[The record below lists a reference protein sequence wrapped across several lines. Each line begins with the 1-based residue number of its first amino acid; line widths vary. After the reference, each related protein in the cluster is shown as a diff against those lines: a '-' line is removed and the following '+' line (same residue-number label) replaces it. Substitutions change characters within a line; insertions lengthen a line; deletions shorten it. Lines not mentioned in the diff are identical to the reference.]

1 MNILSIRIALVE
13 NMAYVRREG
22 GMLKLAYPMNKV
34 WDAIPKALTSLG
46 WNVEHI
52 DDTAHRVKAKT
63 KTSLMAYG
71 TILLIEATPV
81 DQKNT
86 EVSVRAE
93 TPVTTVTALIDFG
106 QTRKRIELFFLELR
120 DQLS

>member
-1 MNILSIRIALVE
+1 
-13 NMAYVRREG
+13 MAYVRREG
-22 GMLKLAYPMNKV
+22 GKLKLAYPMNKV
-34 WDAIPKALTSLG
+34 WAIIPKALISLG
-46 WNVEHI
+46 WNVEHT

-71 TILLIEATPV
+71 TILLIDAKLV
-81 DQKNT
+81 DQENT

-106 QTRKRIELFFLELR
+106 QTRKRIELFFLELQE
-120 DQLS
+120 QLS